1 MPTLTLQNVGTAVEE
16 LTDSLATMGD
26 LDVSALGAE
35 EQARLLRALARAESR
50 LAGMRLRLLAAA
62 DRAQT
67 AQRSGASSTGH
78 WAASLTRADA
88 ATAHREVGLARS
100 LEVLPTTRSALAD
113 GDVSPAHAA
122 VISSALDRLPTG
134 VTPGQRG
141 EVETSLV
148 ARAREL
154 SPETLRRVA
163 RRAVAAIEPDPAAVD
178 AHEDAL
184 VYDEEATARE
194 RTRLTLHDNHDGT
207 VTGHFT
213 VPVLQGHLL
222 RKVLE
227 TITAPRRG
235 RLGASMA
242 QAGRA
247 QGPRTDWDHARG
259 LAFCELLEHLPTDH
273 LHPRS
278 AATLVVTVRDDV
290 LRGALAA
297 AGLDTGE
304 SISSGEAR
312 RLACSAGLLP
322 AVLGGRSVPL
332 DLGRSRRLF
341 SDHQRL
347 GVGLAHTTCAAD
359 GCERPFAWCELHH
372 RRPWAS
378 LGRTDLATAVP
389 LCHFHHQRIHDTGF
403 LHVQLPDGS
412 VRFRRRT

>member
-1 MPTLTLQNVGTAVEE
+1 M
-16 LTDSLATMGD
+16 
-26 LDVSALGAE
+26 
-35 EQARLLRALARAESR
+35 LRALARAESR
-50 LAGMRLRLLAAA
+50 LAGVRLRLLAAA
-62 DRAQT
+62 DRART

-78 WAASLTRADA
+78 WAAGLTQADA
-88 ATAHREVGLARS
+88 AVTHREVGLARS
-100 LEVLPTTRSALAD
+100 LEELPATRSALSD
-113 GDVSPAHAA
+113 GDVSPAHAS
-122 VISSALDRLPTG
+122 VISHALDRLPTT
-134 VTPGQRG
+134 VTPAQRIV
-141 EVETSLV
+141 VESALV
-148 ARAREL
+148 ARAKEL
-154 SPETLRRVA
+154 SPQTLRRVA
-163 RRAVAAIEPDPAAVD
+163 RRAVAAVEPDPAAVD

-184 VYDEEATARE
+184 VHDEEAGARE

-227 TITAPRRG
+227 TMTAPRRG
-235 RLGASMA
+235 RLGASVV
-242 QAGRA
+242 QAGPS
-247 QGPRTDWDHARG
+247 QGPHTDWDHARG
-259 LAFCELLEHLPTDH
+259 LAFCELVEHLPTDH

-290 LRGALAA
+290 LRGSLSA

-312 RLACSAGLLP
+312 RLACGAGILP

-332 DLGRSRRLF
+332 DLGRRRRLF
-341 SDHQRL
+341 SDHQRI
-347 GVGLAHTTCAAD
+347 GVGLTHTTCAAD

-378 LGRTDLATAVP
+378 LGATDLADAVP
-389 LCHFHHQRIHDTGF
+389 LCHFHHRRIHDGGF
-403 LHVQLPDGS
+403 RHARLPDGS